1 MLSLCRKKMNQ
12 KKHHTGKYL
21 YFFYNICHLSIT
33 APADF
38 ETAVS
43 ATGFGKFNILLLL
56 IVIPSGLATSIES
69 STMSFVFPTAQCD
82 LDLSLDDKGLLNAI
96 TYLGIQYYCEITPLW

>member
-1 MLSLCRKKMNQ
+1 M
-12 KKHHTGKYL
+12 Y
-21 YFFYNICHLSIT
+21 LSII

-43 ATGFGKFNILLLL
+43 ATGFGKYNILLLL
-56 IVIPSGLATSIES
+56 IVIPSGWATSIES

-96 TYLGIQYYCEITPLW
+96 TYLGIQYYCESHIYGKI

>member
-1 MLSLCRKKMNQ
+1 M
-12 KKHHTGKYL
+12 Y
-21 YFFYNICHLSIT
+21 LSII

-43 ATGFGKFNILLLL
+43 ATGFGKYNILLLL
-56 IVIPSGLATSIES
+56 IVIPSGWATSIES

-96 TYLGIQYYCEITPLW
+96 TYLGIQYYCNIIYCNINHTFTVKFEA